1 MGVTQL
7 GPWSQGAWCGLGAEL
22 VSHGPLSSNTGKSPS
37 AGLYGSVMN
46 AFSLTKVVR
55 VLAGS
60 VMLAGLAACGGG
72 HDDVGPAPEVSLRVS
87 TSVAERGEPIQ
98 LRASAYASN
107 GMDHVRFYRLD
118 YNGPFLLGTVW
129 APPPNLA
136 TSVPIN
142 AGASVSFF
150 ARACDL
156 EGLCTDSNVATVT
169 VYP

>member
-1 MGVTQL
+1 MNY
-7 GPWSQGAWCGLGAEL
+7 SS
-22 VSHGPLSSNTGKSPS
+22 VSKL
-37 AGLYGSVMN
+37 A
-46 AFSLTKVVR
+46 R

-60 VMLAGLAACGGG
+60 AMLAGLAACGG
-72 HDDVGPAPEVSLRVS
+72 DYDEVWPAPEVSLRVS
-87 TSVAERGEPIQ
+87 TSVAIRGEPIQ

-129 APPPNLA
+129 APPPNLG

>member
-1 MGVTQL
+1 
-7 GPWSQGAWCGLGAEL
+7 
-22 VSHGPLSSNTGKSPS
+22 
-37 AGLYGSVMN
+37 
-46 AFSLTKVVR
+46 
-55 VLAGS
+55 
-60 VMLAGLAACGGG
+60 MLAALAACGGG
-72 HDDVGPAPEVSLRVS
+72 YDDVGPPPQVSLGAS
-87 TSVAERGEPIQ
+87 TSVATRGEPIQ

-107 GMDHVRFYRLD
+107 GMDHVSFYRLD

-129 APPPNLA
+129 APPPNWG

-142 AGASVSFF
+142 AGESVSFF